1 MVFEEQKRASHFGF
15 REVSEEEKRS
25 LVKEVFRSVA
35 DRYDLMNDLMSL
47 GLHRVWKDIAISHT
61 GVRKGH
67 IVLDLAAGSGDLTHR
82 LVKRVGDEGR
92 IVSFDISQPMLQKCK
107 RRMIDAGLVNN
118 IAYVLGNAEELP
130 FESRQFDC
138 ITIGF
143 GLRNIVRIQSA
154 LGSMFRVLRPGGR
167 ILVLEFS
174 QPAPQLLARIYD
186 QYSFSVI
193 PKIGQ
198 VIAGDENSYR
208 YLVESIRRHPNQD
221 QLKNMMTS
229 AGFEDVKY
237 FNLTG
242 GIVALHVG
250 FRY

>member
-1 MVFEEQKRASHFGF
+1 MAFEQENKTSHFGF
-15 REVSEEEKRS
+15 RQVSETEKTS
-25 LVKEVFRSVA
+25 LVKDVFRSVA
-35 DRYDLMNDLMSL
+35 DRYDLMNDLMSV
-47 GLHRVWKDIAISHT
+47 GLHRVWKDIAISHS
-61 GVRKGH
+61 GVRKGQT
-67 IVLDLAAGSGDLTHR
+67 VLDLAAGSGDLTHR
-82 LVKRVGDEGR
+82 LVKRVGEEGR
-92 IVSFDISQPMLQKCK
+92 IVSFDISQPMLKKCK
-107 RRMIDAGLVNN
+107 RRMIDSGLINN
-118 IAYVLGNAEELP
+118 IAYVLGNAENLP

-143 GLRNIVRIQSA
+143 GLRNVARIEST
-154 LGSMFRVLRPGGR
+154 LGAMFRVLRPGGR

-174 QPAPQLLARIYD
+174 QPASQLLARIYN

-193 PKIGQ
+193 PKIGR

-208 YLVESIRRHPNQD
+208 YLVESIRRHPNQE
-221 QLKNMMTS
+221 QLQNMMTS

-237 FNLTG
+237 LNLTG